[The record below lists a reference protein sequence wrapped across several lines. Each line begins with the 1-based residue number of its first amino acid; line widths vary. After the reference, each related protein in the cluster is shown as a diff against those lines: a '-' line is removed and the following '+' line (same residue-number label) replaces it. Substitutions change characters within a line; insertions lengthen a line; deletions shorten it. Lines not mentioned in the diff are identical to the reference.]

1 MSCEDLNKIMQYMYT
16 YIYIYVCVSVLFQ
29 ECNQFVFIEG
39 SLEAKLPTIWTDEAA
54 EVGRVRE
61 EKGRKNKIREEKSQ

>member
-16 YIYIYVCVSVLFQ
+16 YICVCVSVLFQ